1 MRSKRY
7 GFITFESKESVEKAL
22 KPGTVHVVDGK
33 VRNNFQIRN
42 YIVVVIK
49 PFFVTRLWMSNEHT
63 RRQTKEG
70 KTFEH

>member
-33 VRNNFQIRN
+33 VWSNFQIRN
-42 YIVVVIK
+42 YVAVVI
-49 PFFVTRLWMSNEHT
+49 
-63 RRQTKEG
+63 
-70 KTFEH
+70 

>member
-33 VRNNFQIRN
+33 VFINFQNRSEIP
-42 YIVVVIK
+42 I
-49 PFFVTRLWMSNEHT
+49 SNLDLFLFKT
-63 RRQTKEG
+63 LDVKRAYKKANEG
-70 KTFEH
+70 G